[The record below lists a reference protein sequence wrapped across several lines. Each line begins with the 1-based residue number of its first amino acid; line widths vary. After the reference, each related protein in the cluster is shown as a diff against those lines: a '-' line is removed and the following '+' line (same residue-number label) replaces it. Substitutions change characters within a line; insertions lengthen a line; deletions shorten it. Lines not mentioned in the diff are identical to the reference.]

1 MDKYTATHQMRLLQE
16 RAEAD
21 PALAE
26 AVVAYTRLCTDRG
39 VEPVFF
45 AREEAEQAIIGA
57 PFFQQAFIG
66 RNSHLAPQVLAFYA
80 AYGQELARRR
90 VPILFSGE
98 DLAFRLGISMRQLNW
113 LSYAKQGR
121 YRPLERSKANG
132 KVRILYAPNSKLK
145 TVQRWITSK
154 ILLKQ
159 KPHPYA
165 TAYYPGSTLA
175 QGAGPHVGRKV
186 VIRMDLKD
194 FFPSITYAQVR
205 RVFSSFGYS
214 YQVASALSS
223 LCCLDGK
230 LVQGA
235 PSSPALSNLVALN
248 IDRRITGLKKHLQS
262 TNRKLY
268 YSRYADDLIFSFD
281 DENLIGTLPLMRQI
295 ICEEGFEVN
304 EDKLRIM
311 RSGRQQT
318 VTGVVVNRKLNVSAA
333 ECRRLRAVLH
343 NIRNHGWNTEMQRWQ
358 SKMNTRVRDQAHFR
372 QILEGRIAFVRSLN
386 PEKGRK
392 LLDSLKAIR
401 IT

>member
-16 RAEAD
+16 RAEVD

-26 AVVAYTRLCTDRG
+26 SVVAYTRLCTDRG

-45 AREEAEQAIIGA
+45 TEEEAAQAIA
-57 PFFQQAFIG
+57 DSPFYQQAFIE
-66 RNSHLAPQVLAFYA
+66 RNSHLDAQVKGFFI

-90 VPILFSGE
+90 VPILFSAE

-121 YRPLERSKANG
+121 YRMLERSKANG
-132 KVRILYAPNSKLK
+132 KIRILHAPNSKLK

-154 ILLKQ
+154 IILKQ

-175 QGAGPHVGRKV
+175 QGADPHVGRKV

-214 YQVASALSS
+214 YGVASALAS
-223 LCCLDGK
+223 LCCLEGK

-248 IDRRITGLKKHLQS
+248 IDRRITGLKKHLKSADQ
-262 TNRKLY
+262 KFY
-268 YSRYADDLIFSFD
+268 YTRYADDLIFSFD
-281 DENLIGTLPLMRQI
+281 EENMVGTLPLIRQI
-295 ICEEGFEVN
+295 VREEGFVVN

-311 RSGRQQT
+311 RSGRQQQ
-318 VTGVVVNRKLNVSAA
+318 VTGVVVNQRLNVNAA

-343 NIRNHGWNTEMQRWQ
+343 NIRNHGWDTEMQRWQ
-358 SKMNTRVRDQAHFR
+358 SNMGTCVRNQVHFR

-386 PEKGRK
+386 PEKGGM
-392 LLDSLKAIR
+392 LLDGLKAIEL
-401 IT
+401 T